1 MNTLSQ
7 FITKKFHI
15 LIRLTDIPQNIRGKI
30 GALAM
35 AA

>member
-1 MNTLSQ
+1 L
-7 FITKKFHI
+7 HI
-15 LIRLTDIPQNIRGKI
+15 LISLTDIPQNIRGKI